1 MASRAS
7 WTRRACPTCTAPS
20 STTRAKVSTKA
31 SSSATPMSKTS
42 AAAGKA
48 LTSSG
53 NHFEL
58 FGLRPAFAQNA
69 QALERAY
76 REIQS
81 QVHPDR
87 FAHAGDAE
95 RRASLQ
101 WTTRVNEAYRAL
113 RNPVQRASHFLSLHG
128 VDVAFET
135 NTAMPEAFL
144 MQQMELRESLEDAV
158 ATKNLA
164 ALASLQSKLEADQRA
179 LEKQI
184 AAAIDEKQDY
194 PRAAGLVR
202 ELQFLDKLEAE
213 IDSAYETIE

>member
-1 MASRAS
+1 
-7 WTRRACPTCTAPS
+7 
-20 STTRAKVSTKA
+20 
-31 SSSATPMSKTS
+31 MSKTS

-53 NHFEL
+53 SFFEL
-58 FGLRPAFAQNA
+58 FGLAPAFTLDAE
-69 QALERAY
+69 ALEQSY

-113 RNPVQRASHFLSLHG
+113 KSPVQRASHLLSLHG

-135 NTAMPEAFL
+135 NTAMPQNFL
-144 MQQMELRESLEDAV
+144 MQQMELRETLEDAV

-164 ALASLQSKLEADQRA
+164 ALASLQSNIERDKASLEQ
-179 LEKQI
+179 QI
-184 AAAIDEKQDY
+184 GAAIDERKDY
-194 PRAAGLVR
+194 AAAAGLVR
-202 ELQFLDKLEAE
+202 ELQFLEKLEAE